1 MKRYALSPETE
12 IKLTFGA
19 RQYFQIDSKQLEL
32 NSNCDL
38 EALAKMLEES
48 SVILS
53 SEWEGSCLG
62 TETTLH
68 QVGPY
73 IGKMKSTMARTLILR
88 FSAPND
94 VIFEPFVGSGAVAL
108 ESLIAGRGVICCDT
122 NPYAVVLTR
131 AKLFPPRSLSEALR
145 SAEYCLKIARNELT
159 EVNPDDIPRWV
170 QVFFHP
176 RTLKEIV
183 AITRVLK
190 RRRQYFLLACLLGIL
205 HHQRPGFLSYPAS
218 HAVPYLR
225 TKKFPKSSFPELY
238 KYRPVRPRLI
248 RKITRAYR
256 RFPEIDESLLRKCDL
271 KDVTRIKLSENSIDA
286 VITSP
291 PYMNAL
297 DYVRDNR
304 LRLWFLGYGN
314 ETDLNKTVPMNLA
327 RFEKLMDGCLRVIQK
342 ALRPQGRCV
351 FVAGEICNSRSPV
364 DTAQLIL
371 DISKTIGDFDFEQ
384 IIEDVIPPDRRIR
397 KAGQRV
403 RREKILVLRKV

>member
-1 MKRYALSPETE
+1 M
-12 IKLTFGA
+12 
-19 RQYFQIDSKQLEL
+19 
-32 NSNCDL
+32 
-38 EALAKMLEES
+38 M
-48 SVILS
+48 LS
-53 SEWEGSCLG
+53 SEWQGSCLG

-68 QVGPY
+68 QIGPY
-73 IGKMKSTMARTLILR
+73 IGKMKSTMARTLILK

-94 VIFEPFVGSGAVAL
+94 IIFEPFVGSGVIAL

-131 AKLFPPRSLSEALR
+131 AKLFAPRSLSEALG
-145 SAEYCLKIARNELT
+145 SAERCLKIATNELAGVSA
-159 EVNPDDIPRWV
+159 EDIPRWV
-170 QVFFHP
+170 QLFFHP
-176 RTLKEIV
+176 KTLKEIV
-183 AITRVLK
+183 ALTKVLK

-256 RFPEIDESLLRKCDL
+256 RFPVIDGSLLRKCDL
-271 KDVTRIKLSENSIDA
+271 RDVTRMNLIKNSVDA
-286 VITSP
+286 VVTSP

-304 LRLWFLGYGN
+304 LRLWFLGRGH
-314 ETDLNKTVPMNLA
+314 ETDLSKTVPMSKA
-327 RFEKLMDGCLRVIQK
+327 GFEKLMDGCLRVIQK
-342 ALRPQGRCV
+342 ALRPRGRCV
-351 FVAGEICNSRSPV
+351 FVAGEISNSRSLE

-371 DISKTIGDFDFEQ
+371 DISKAMGGFDFEQ

-403 RREKILVLRKV
+403 RREKILVLRKI